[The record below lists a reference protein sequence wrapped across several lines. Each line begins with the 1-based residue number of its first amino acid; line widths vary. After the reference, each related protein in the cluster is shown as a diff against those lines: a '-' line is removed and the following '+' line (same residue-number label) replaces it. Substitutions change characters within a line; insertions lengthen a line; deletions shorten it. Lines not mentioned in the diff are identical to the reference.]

1 VLNKLAR
8 PPMGRDPDFNQS
20 SGSRPYHSARLYATI
35 WIFAAVLMT
44 TPGSLASAGPLALGG
59 AESNSTLLEPISAPD
74 CAFRDTM
81 SNPATIEETRMKLDY
96 QAQCYR
102 HAEMIVR
109 SRLQLL
115 LSSVARRAAVL
126 LEPTSAPDCA
136 FRDTISNPATAE
148 ETRMKLDYEAQCYRH
163 AEIIVRSR
171 LQWLQASIERR
182 ADITLTVTARPTT
195 TDQSVPKSMELAEA
209 QRLVGIGDRHIAQG
223 NIAIARG
230 YYVRAAEL
238 GLAIAAMK
246 MAETHDPRE
255 LARWNVRGVKPDLA
269 EAKRWYQRALELEAS
284 GAEARLRRLSSQ

>member
-1 VLNKLAR
+1 
-8 PPMGRDPDFNQS
+8 MGRDPDFNQS

-81 SNPATIEETRMKLDY
+81 SNPATI
-96 QAQCYR
+96 
-102 HAEMIVR
+102 
-109 SRLQLL
+109 
-115 LSSVARRAAVL
+115 
-126 LEPTSAPDCA
+126 
-136 FRDTISNPATAE
+136 E